1 MKRIL
6 LLLALTC
13 GWAAPAAPAQ
23 TGMLLDSYAALVNG
37 KVITVGDV
45 LAAMQRTQER
55 LVARYDGAELR
66 QHLTEEYQAVRDR
79 LVESELILQAFE
91 SQGGVL
97 PDRAIENHINSVIL
111 EQFNNDR
118 TAFLRALAADRLTF
132 SEWRKQMKDQL
143 IVQYM
148 RRQEVY
154 AKILITPLDLQL
166 AYDRNRET
174 YARPERVRLRTLV
187 LPAREESE
195 SEATALEQARALR
208 QQIADGDLTFDT
220 APGILADPEWFDAA
234 TLNTTIRS
242 AIATLSPGAVAG
254 PIELADSLYL
264 VKLLEREAAHIRP
277 FADAA
282 ADLEHDLRQSEFER
296 LSRIWIDSL
305 RSKYFVQLFTH
316 DLFD

>member
-13 GWAAPAAPAQ
+13 GWAASAAPAK
-23 TGMLLDSYAALVNG
+23 TGMLLDSYAALVHG

-45 LAAMQRTQER
+45 LATMQRTQER
-55 LVARYDGAELR
+55 LMAQYDGAELR
-66 QHLTEEYQAVRDR
+66 QRLTEEYQAVRDR

-91 SQGGVL
+91 SQGGAL
-97 PDRAIENHINSVIL
+97 PDRAIEDHINSVIH

-118 TAFLRALAADRLTF
+118 AAFLRALAADRLTF

-148 RRQEVY
+148 RRPEVG
-154 AKILITPLDLQL
+154 AKILITPLDLQR

-187 LPAREESE
+187 LPARAASE
-195 SEATALEQARALR
+195 SEATALEHARALR
-208 QQIADGDLTFDT
+208 RRLTAGDLSFDT
-220 APGILADPEWFDAA
+220 APGTLADPEWFDTA

-242 AIATLSPGAVAG
+242 AIAPLGPGAVAG

-264 VKLLEREAAHIRP
+264 VKLLEREDARILP
-277 FADAA
+277 FVDAA
-282 ADLEHDLRQSEFER
+282 ADLERDLRQSEFER

-316 DLFD
+316 ELFD

>member
-13 GWAAPAAPAQ
+13 GCAAYSAPPK

-55 LVARYDGAELR
+55 LVAQYDGAELR
-66 QHLTEEYQAVRDR
+66 QRLTEEYQAVRDR
-79 LVESELILQAFE
+79 LVESELILQAFD

-97 PDRAIENHINSVIL
+97 PDRAIEDHINSVIH

-118 TAFLRALAADRLTF
+118 AAFLRALAADRLTF

-166 AYDRNRET
+166 AYDRNRDT
-174 YARPERVRLRTLV
+174 YAQPERVHLRTLV
-187 LPAREESE
+187 LPARKESE
-195 SEATALEQARALR
+195 SLETALERARTL
-208 QQIADGDLTFDT
+208 QQQLTAGDLTLDT
-220 APGILADPEWFDAA
+220 APGTLADPEWFDAA
-234 TLNTTIRS
+234 TLNTSIRS
-242 AIATLSPGAVAG
+242 AIADLSPGAVAG

-264 VKLLEREAAHIRP
+264 VKLLEREAAHVLP

-282 ADLEHDLRQSEFER
+282 ADLERDLRQSEFER
-296 LSRIWIDSL
+296 LGRIWIDSL

>member
-1 MKRIL
+1 MKRLL
-6 LLLALTC
+6 LLLALIC
-13 GWAAPAAPAQ
+13 GWTAHAVPAQ

-45 LAAMQRTQER
+45 LAAMQRTQEK

-66 QHLTEEYQAVRDR
+66 QRLTEEYRVVRDR
-79 LVESELILQAFE
+79 LVEAELILQEFAA
-91 SQGGVL
+91 QGGVL
-97 PDRAIENHINSVIL
+97 PDRAIEDHINSVIH

-118 TAFLRALAADRLTF
+118 AAFLRALTADRLTF
-132 SEWRKQMKDQL
+132 NEWRKQMKDQL

-148 RRQEVY
+148 RGQEVT
-154 AKILITPLDLQL
+154 AKILITPLDLQQ
-166 AYDRNRET
+166 AYDRHRES

-187 LPAREESE
+187 LPARADPEA
-195 SEATALEQARALR
+195 EATARDQAQALR
-208 QQIADGDLTFDT
+208 QQIAEGNLAFDA
-220 APGILADPEWFDAA
+220 APGTLADPEWFEIAA
-234 TLNTTIRS
+234 LNAAIRN
-242 AIATLSPGAVAG
+242 AVAPLHPGDVAG

-264 VKLLEREAAHIRP
+264 VELLEREKAHILP

-282 ADLEHDLRQSEFER
+282 TGLERELRQAEFER
-296 LSRIWIDSL
+296 LNRIWIDSL